1 MQPSTL
7 KELDQVADEC
17 RAMVTRRAALSGT
30 VAVIPIPGADF
41 LADISMLS
49 KLIPK
54 INERFGLSEQEISN
68 LSTENKTFLYSVISS
83 VGSRFIGKSITR
95 RLITQVLKKMGVR
108 YSAKLGAKYV
118 PLLGT
123 ASAGILSFSAMKYLG
138 NAHVNDCYQVAK
150 KMIETH
156 EPADF
161 EMVAPLPKSR

>member
-1 MQPSTL
+1 
-7 KELDQVADEC
+7 
-17 RAMVTRRAALSGT
+17 MVTKRAALSGT

-49 KLIPK
+49 RLIPK
-54 INERFGLSEQEISN
+54 INKRFGLSEQEISGF
-68 LSTENKTFLYSVISS
+68 STEKKTFLYSLITS
-83 VGSRFIGKSITR
+83 VGSKFIGKSVTR
-95 RLITQVLKKMGVR
+95 RLIIQVLKKMGLR
-108 YSAKLGAKYV
+108 YSAKLGTKYI

-150 KMIETH
+150 KMLETH

-161 EMVAPLPKSR
+161 ELAAPLRKSR

>member
-1 MQPSTL
+1 MLPSTL

-17 RAMVTRRAALSGT
+17 RAMVTKRAALSGT
-30 VAVIPIPGADF
+30 IAVIPIPGADF

-54 INERFGLSEQEISN
+54 INERFGLSQHEISN
-68 LSTENKTFLYSVISS
+68 FSTEKKTFLYSVISS
-83 VGSRFIGKSITR
+83 VGSRFIGKSVTR

-123 ASAGILSFSAMKYLG
+123 ATAGILSFSAMKYLG

-156 EPADF
+156 ETANF
-161 EMVAPLPKSR
+161 EKVSPQG

>member
-1 MQPSTL
+1 MLPSTL

-17 RAMVTRRAALSGT
+17 RAMVTKRAAISGT

-54 INERFGLSEQEISN
+54 INKRFGLSEQEISN
-68 LSTENKTFLYSVISS
+68 FSTERKTFLYSVIAS
-83 VGSRFIGKSITR
+83 VGSGFIGKSITR
-95 RLITQVLKKMGVR
+95 RLITQVLKRMGMR
-108 YSAKLGAKYV
+108 YSAKTGAKYV

-138 NAHVNDCYQVAK
+138 NSHVNDCYQVAK
-150 KMIETH
+150 KMIESR

-161 EMVAPLPKSR
+161 EMAAP